1 MTGSYALNKSIF
13 VDHSDVHNL
22 LSFGD
27 TIVLAR
33 RRVAAS
39 DSCYEFIKSFGEP
52 GYAREYANAHYLT
65 RDKYVMLLQVTDS
78 QLLDISL

>member
-1 MTGSYALNKSIF
+1 MTSGYALNKSVF
-13 VDHSDVHNL
+13 VDHSDVQNL
-22 LSFGD
+22 LRFGD

-39 DSCYEFIKSFGEP
+39 NSCYEFIKSFGELD
-52 GYAREYANAHYLT
+52 YAREYANAHYLT
-65 RDKYVMLLQVTDS
+65 RDKYIMLLKVTDS